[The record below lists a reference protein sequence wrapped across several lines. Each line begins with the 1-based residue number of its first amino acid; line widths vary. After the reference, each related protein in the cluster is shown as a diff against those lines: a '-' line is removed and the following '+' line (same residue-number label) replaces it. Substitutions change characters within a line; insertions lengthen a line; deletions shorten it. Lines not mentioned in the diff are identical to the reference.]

1 MLLLGVY
8 ILSNSKKNVMIEPT
22 LKPISLAAVF
32 FSLILMVFVSE
43 TKAQERGNQQARTS
57 PNASVSQTIGTTV
70 VEVTYGR
77 PSVNERQI
85 FGSLVP
91 LGQVWRTGAN
101 EATSIT
107 FSDDVLLE
115 GNSLEAG
122 TYSLYTEPGED
133 EWTIIINNN
142 LNWGTTYDESA
153 DVLRFSVSPERASF
167 VEQMMI
173 YFEEVTSSTANL
185 VIHWDVV
192 KVPIEIQV
200 D

>member
-1 MLLLGVY
+1 MNGL
-8 ILSNSKKNVMIEPT
+8 T
-22 LKPISLAAVF
+22 LKPIYLLVIF
-32 FSLILMVFVSE
+32 FSFLLMFLVGE
-43 TKAQERGNQQARTS
+43 THAQERGNQQARTS

-70 VEVTYGR
+70 VELTYGR

-101 EATSIT
+101 EATSIA

-115 GNSLEAG
+115 GNPVEAG

-142 LNWGTTYDESA
+142 INWGTRYDESE
-153 DVLRFSVSPERASF
+153 DVLRFDVTPAEGSF

-173 YFEEVTSSTANL
+173 YFEDVTSSEANL
-185 VIHWDVV
+185 VIHWDEV
-192 KVPIEIQV
+192 KVPIEIKS

>member
-1 MLLLGVY
+1 VCTFYLTLKENIMTG
-8 ILSNSKKNVMIEPT
+8 PT
-22 LKPISLAAVF
+22 LKPVYLSVVFSSL
-32 FSLILMVFVSE
+32 LLMVFVSE
-43 TKAQERGNQQARTS
+43 LNAQERGNQQARTS

-70 VEVTYGR
+70 VELAYGR

-101 EATSIT
+101 EATSVT

-115 GNSLEAG
+115 GNPVEAG

-142 LNWGTTYDESA
+142 INWGTRYDESA
-153 DVLRFSVSPERASF
+153 DVLRFSVTPVKASF

-173 YFEEVTSSTANL
+173 YFEDVTSSTANL

>member
-1 MLLLGVY
+1 MTG
-8 ILSNSKKNVMIEPT
+8 PT
-22 LKPISLAAVF
+22 LKSIHFSAIILSL
-32 FSLILMVFVSE
+32 LMMVFVSE
-43 TKAQERGNQQARTS
+43 IDAQDRGNQQARTS

-70 VEVTYGR
+70 VEITYGR

-101 EATSIT
+101 EATSIS
-107 FSDDVLLE
+107 FSDDVKLE

-142 LNWGTTYDESA
+142 INWGTRYDESA
-153 DVLRFSVSPERASF
+153 DVLRFSVSPEKASF

-173 YFEEVTSSTANL
+173 YFEDITSSTANL

>member
-1 MLLLGVY
+1 
-8 ILSNSKKNVMIEPT
+8 MIGPT
-22 LKPISLAAVF
+22 LKPVYFSVVFSSL
-32 FSLILMVFVSE
+32 LLMVFVSE
-43 TKAQERGNQQARTS
+43 LNAQERGNQQARTS

-70 VEVTYGR
+70 VELTYGR

-107 FSDDVLLE
+107 FSDNVLLE
-115 GNSLEAG
+115 GNPVEAG

-133 EWTIIINNN
+133 EWTIIINDNI
-142 LNWGTTYDESA
+142 NWGTRYDESA
-153 DVLRFSVSPERASF
+153 DVLRFSVTPVKASF

-173 YFEEVTSSTANL
+173 YFEDVTSSTANL